1 MTQHLP
7 EITRLQLQ
15 RGRRQRVNIY
25 LDEEYAFSLQLDLAA
40 SLQRGQR
47 LSAAEVEAL
56 KAEDAYRAALDR
68 ALAFLEHRPRSS
80 REVQDKLI
88 GEDCDPIPVERVLE
102 RLEALAL
109 VDDARFAEWWV
120 SNRLQ
125 HRPRGEH
132 ALRHELR
139 QRGIDE
145 AVAQAAVQGL
155 DEHELARRVA
165 LEQAERYRGHDRQ
178 RFDRRLG
185 SWLQR
190 RGFGW
195 EAVRGALDHAWRQ
208 VETSDPGDASTQG

>member
-68 ALAFLEHRPRSS
+68 ALAFLEHRPRSR

-125 HRPRGEH
+125 HRPRGER

>member
-1 MTQHLP
+1 MIQHP
-7 EITRLQLQ
+7 PQITRLQLQ
-15 RGRRQRVNIY
+15 RGRKQRVNVY

-47 LSAAEVEAL
+47 LSATEVIAL

-68 ALAFLEHRPRSS
+68 ALVFLEHRPRSR
-80 REVQDKLI
+80 REVRDTLI
-88 GEDCDPIPVERVLE
+88 DAGCDPAPVDRVLE

-125 HRPRGEH
+125 HRPRGER

-145 AVAQAAVQGL
+145 AVAQAAVMGL
-155 DEHELARRVA
+155 DEPALARQLA
-165 LEQAERYRGHDRQ
+165 LEQVERYRGHDRQ

-195 EAVRGALDHAWRQ
+195 EAVREALDLAWRQ
-208 VETSDPGDASTQG
+208 LEESAPDEVSNRG